1 MPGSITLVQMSQSGG
16 KKACF
21 KTVRTLSGL
30 RNAGY
35 FIKDISK
42 FRTNI
47 IYYSIHRTPQ
57 NGKMGL
63 TLMEEMMSSLV
74 EKQLPHMTSAGS
86 FVKRYLQT
94 IRM

>member
-1 MPGSITLVQMSQSGG
+1 MPGSITLVQMSQSGE
-16 KKACF
+16 KKACS
-21 KTVRTLSGL
+21 KTVRTLLGL

-42 FRTNI
+42 FHTKI
-47 IYYSIHRTPQ
+47 IYYSIHRTAQ
-57 NGKMGL
+57 NGKMGI
-63 TLMEEMMSSLV
+63 TLMEEMMPSLV